1 MMTRGINKITIFI
14 FRFVIVNT
22 NRLEALKE
30 SVKYQFIK
38 FQQWHEAPDGF
49 YEECKA
55 LIDEVAIK
63 TDAIWNKY
71 EKIIPNCKTI
81 NI

>member
-30 SVKYQFIK
+30 SVKYQIFFI
-38 FQQWHEAPDGF
+38 D
-49 YEECKA
+49 YT
-55 LIDEVAIK
+55 V
-63 TDAIWNKY
+63 
-71 EKIIPNCKTI
+71 KIADCYKDI
-81 NI
+81 